1 MENSLIDIKEHVK
14 KYANVITSLI
24 NVDVGI
30 VDKNMR
36 RVTGT
41 GLYKNIE
48 GVLAL
53 GSVYQNTLETG
64 KTNIIRNPRQHELCS
79 ECLDKM
85 DMLKNII
92 QMEKLK

>member
-14 KYANVITSLI
+14 KYANVITNLI

-53 GSVYQNTLETG
+53 SL
-64 KTNIIRNPRQHELCS
+64 IHI
-79 ECLDKM
+79 
-85 DMLKNII
+85 
-92 QMEKLK
+92 